1 MPPSEDPTERSRIL
15 FCPFCRDGFEGR
27 AECPEHDLRLVP
39 IDRLPRAPKRAL
51 DRATFFGDPRLGR
64 GAVLL
69 GAALVL
75 PGFVVP
81 FVSARGLAA
90 SALEVAI
97 DGAGNLWLTPVAAIA
112 LLWILW
118 QRRSRY
124 TMQAARLAV
133 LGLATGGALPLLYTT
148 RRIGLVAE
156 AYTTDVEWLWGLWL
170 MAAGLLL
177 AAVGSPWMGASS
189 D

>member
-1 MPPSEDPTERSRIL
+1 
-15 FCPFCRDGFEGR
+15 
-27 AECPEHDLRLVP
+27 
-39 IDRLPRAPKRAL
+39 
-51 DRATFFGDPRLGR
+51 
-64 GAVLL
+64 
-69 GAALVL
+69 
-75 PGFVVP
+75 
-81 FVSARGLAA
+81 
-90 SALEVAI
+90 
-97 DGAGNLWLTPVAAIA
+97 
-112 LLWILW
+112 
-118 QRRSRY
+118 
-124 TMQAARLAV
+124 MQAARLAV